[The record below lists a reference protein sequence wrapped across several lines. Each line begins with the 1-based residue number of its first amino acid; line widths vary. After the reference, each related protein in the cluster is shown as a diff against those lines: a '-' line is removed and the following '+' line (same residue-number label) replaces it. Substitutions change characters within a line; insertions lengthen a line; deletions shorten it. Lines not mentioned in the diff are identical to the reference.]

1 MLHTDVNYTERFVRG
16 PWKLAPGCT
25 NASVCVS
32 MLCFLSSCLG
42 AVMGLDGSKQG
53 QGPSPD
59 STSWEGT
66 RRIRASIPSSREQMA
81 VRRGAQGQ

>member
-1 MLHTDVNYTERFVRG
+1 
-16 PWKLAPGCT
+16 
-25 NASVCVS
+25 
-32 MLCFLSSCLG
+32 
-42 AVMGLDGSKQG
+42 MGLDGSKQG

-59 STSWEGT
+59 SISWEGT

>member
-1 MLHTDVNYTERFVRG
+1 MSTIQKGLYVVHGNL
-16 PWKLAPGCT
+16 PPG
-25 NASVCVS
+25 AQMPLYVYR